1 MITGKVTSV
10 YGKDIN
16 TDDIIPASFLQQS
29 TEKKFFAQY
38 AFDRYDPAFRERC
51 EQTTTNIV
59 IAGDNFGC
67 GSSREQAVYALKENN
82 VVCVLAQSYPDIFY
96 RNSLSNGLVLITLPD
111 TSSIQ
116 LGDELQVDL
125 DTYTIE
131 NVTQGTTLRFE
142 MNPDDLETFKQ
153 GGMIGR
159 VRTHLAELL
168 QAVK

>member
-1 MITGKVTSV
+1 V
-10 YGKDIN
+10 
-16 TDDIIPASFLQQS
+16 
-29 TEKKFFAQY
+29 
-38 AFDRYDPAFRERC
+38 
-51 EQTTTNIV
+51 
-59 IAGDNFGC
+59 
-67 GSSREQAVYALKENN
+67 
-82 VVCVLAQSYPDIFY
+82 
-96 RNSLSNGLVLITLPD
+96 
-111 TSSIQ
+111 Q